1 MPEPSDPG
9 RPSEASSTGSGG
21 IYHWRD
27 QLRVTLRALEP
38 DDTQPMPRISPEP
51 LPTPPDLLELLRA
64 LGVALL
70 NSADSAATATQ
81 TLQDV
86 AAVYQVDLQA
96 MVMPTGILL
105 RSSRSEVDLVTVP
118 NRDLRLDQI
127 GQVNDLVA
135 LLKTGTIS
143 PAAGLERLDRI
154 LTAEPRF
161 PVWVSVV
168 GQMVL
173 AVGFGLLL
181 NPDLVG
187 LPFYAGLGLFV
198 ALLRLLAGRWGTPS
212 VALPVIAAF
221 LVTVLAVEVV
231 APFVRDDPIRLVVP
245 GLITFLPG
253 ATLTIATIE
262 LAGAQIVSGAS
273 RLVWGMSQLL
283 LLAFGVF
290 AGLNLI
296 GYPEHSG
303 AVQAGAWAPWV
314 GVALVGVG
322 YMLYSSAPPGALI
335 FLLIALYGSYAAQ
348 TAGALLLTPS
358 LSGLLGG
365 LVIVPLSHLLSKF
378 PHSPPGAVL
387 LLPAFWLLLPGALG
401 FRGVSSLAMGETSGV
416 QDLIITG
423 ISIFAVAFGVLVGMS
438 ITKDAGAIR
447 RTWRLRVL
455 RRRSERQRRRV
466 RFSGRG
472 PESGR
477 SG

>member
-1 MPEPSDPG
+1 MPEPQHAGPDPDG
-9 RPSEASSTGSGG
+9 GPADDTDDATATGSGG
-21 IYHWRD
+21 IYRWRD
-27 QLRVTLRALEP
+27 QLRVTLAALEP
-38 DDTQPMPRISPEP
+38 DDTQPMPRITPEQ

-86 AAVYQVDLQA
+86 AAAYDVDLQA
-96 MVMPTGILL
+96 MVLPTGILL

-127 GQVNDLVA
+127 ALVNDLVA
-135 LLKTGTIS
+135 LLRTGRIS
-143 PAAGLERLDRI
+143 PTAGLERLDRI
-154 LTAEPRF
+154 LRSEPRF
-161 PVWVSVV
+161 RPWVVLV

-181 NPDLVG
+181 NPDVLG
-187 LPFYAGLGLFV
+187 LPFYAAMGLFV
-198 ALLRLLAGRWGTPS
+198 GLLRLMAGRWATLS

-221 LVTVLAVEVV
+221 LVTVLAVKVV
-231 APFVRDDPIRLVVP
+231 APFVDDDPIRLVVP
-245 GLITFLPG
+245 ALVTFLPG

-290 AGLNLI
+290 AGLSLV
-296 GYPEHSG
+296 GYPEQSG

-322 YMLYSSAPPGALI
+322 YMLFASAPPGALV
-335 FLLIALYGSYAAQ
+335 FLWIALYGSYAAQ
-348 TAGALLLTPS
+348 TVGAVLLQPA

-365 LVIVPLSHLLSKF
+365 LIIVPLTHLLAKL
-378 PHSPPGAVL
+378 PHSPPEAVL

-401 FRGVSSLAMGETSGV
+401 FRSVSSLAMGVPGGG
-416 QDLIITG
+416 QDLVITG
-423 ISIFAVAFGVLVGMS
+423 ISIFAVAVGVLVGMS
-438 ITKDAGAIR
+438 ITNDAGAIR
-447 RTWRLRVL
+447 RSWRLRVL
-455 RRRSERQRRRV
+455 RRRSRRNPRT
-466 RFSGRG
+466 G
-472 PESGR
+472 
-477 SG
+477 